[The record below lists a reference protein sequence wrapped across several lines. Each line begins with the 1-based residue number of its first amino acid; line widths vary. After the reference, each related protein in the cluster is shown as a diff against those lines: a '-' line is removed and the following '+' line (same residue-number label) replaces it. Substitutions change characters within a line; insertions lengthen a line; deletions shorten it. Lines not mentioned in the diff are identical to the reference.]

1 MAKNKN
7 FIYNRKVTKI
17 WQKKKKSKIIYELEE
32 ILKFRKIFELEK
44 KINKIMKNLK
54 FISIKKK
61 IDLNKSKII
70 H

>member
-61 IDLNKSKII
+61 IDRNKSKII